1 MTEENRRWGR
11 VLTGTVL
18 GCATGISAL
27 LLYTNGL
34 FVAGLARDFGL
45 TRTQFGFGVLL
56 VTLALAAANPLVGWA
71 VDRFSAR
78 APAIVG
84 LVLLS
89 LGFAAMGA
97 FVYSVTGYLAIQALV
112 AFVGAASGPIA
123 YTKII
128 GATFDKNRGFALG
141 VTMTGI
147 GISAA
152 AIPPALAWIISN
164 HGWRAGFF
172 ALALVP
178 LVGALATALLIPRGS
193 SVPAPDPQ
201 RTHADSSNADT
212 PDEVARKASLNAAGS
227 WSRSPVFWMMAAAF
241 AMMAISFAG
250 LLPHFVPML
259 IDGGLTPVAA
269 GGIAGEIGLAV
280 IASRLFVGF
289 MLDRVFAPRVAIGI
303 CVVAAAGFVV
313 LVANGIA
320 SASITAIT
328 LGFAMGA
335 ELDLMGFLV
344 ARYFGLREFGR
355 IYGWLYGAFIFAS
368 GLGPLWVGALRDA
381 TGNYTLALEIS
392 TAGLLVACVGFLLL
406 PRYEA
411 VDGVTR
417 VLVDRGRADFAER
430 SGP

>member
-56 VTLALAAANPLVGWA
+56 VTLALAAANPLVGFA
-71 VDRFSAR
+71 VDRSGAR
-78 APAIVG
+78 VPAIVG

-89 LGFAAMGA
+89 LGFAAMGV
-97 FVYSVTGYLAIQALV
+97 FVHSVNGYLIIQALV

-123 YTKII
+123 FTKII
-128 GATFDKNRGFALG
+128 GATFDKNRGVALG

-152 AIPPALAWIISN
+152 AIPPALAWVISN
-164 HGWRAGFF
+164 HGWRAGFLS
-172 ALALVP
+172 LALVP

-193 SVPAPDPQ
+193 ADASNGAQRPHEDSPDAAPAANA
-201 RTHADSSNADT
+201 RGTHA
-212 PDEVARKASLNAAGS
+212 
-227 WSRSPVFWMMAAAF
+227 RSPVFWMMAAAF

-269 GGIAGEIGLAV
+269 AGIAGEIGLAV
-280 IASRLFVGF
+280 IVSRLFVGF
-289 MLDRVFAPRVAIGI
+289 LLDRVFAPRIAIVI
-303 CVVAAAGFVV
+303 CLVAAVGFVV
-313 LVANGIA
+313 LVVNGIA

-381 TGNYTLALEIS
+381 TGSYTLALEIS

-406 PRYEA
+406 PRYEV
-411 VDGVTR
+411 VDRVTR
-417 VLVDRGRADFAER
+417 VVVDGRRTDLVEGQ
-430 SGP
+430 GP